1 MAKYLGIHPRDW
13 KHSQYKLLC
22 GEISVLQ
29 DVKTDGDI
37 ATIQAVDWGDE
48 YLALCT
54 RPFSSMVTR
63 IAPGHRVCG
72 IFLLDCKRCPDL
84 SGIACC

>member
-37 ATIQAVDWGDE
+37 ATIQAFDWGDE
-48 YLALCT
+48 YLALCAG
-54 RPFSSMVTR
+54 PFSSMVTVLHPATGFV
-63 IAPGHRVCG
+63 APSLGLQG
-72 IFLLDCKRCPDL
+72 M
-84 SGIACC
+84 S

>member
-48 YLALCT
+48 YLALCAG
-54 RPFSSMVTR
+54 PFSRWSLYCTQ
-63 IAPGHRVCG
+63 PQGLWHPPLG
-72 IFLLDCKRCPDL
+72 YKGCPE
-84 SGIACC
+84 